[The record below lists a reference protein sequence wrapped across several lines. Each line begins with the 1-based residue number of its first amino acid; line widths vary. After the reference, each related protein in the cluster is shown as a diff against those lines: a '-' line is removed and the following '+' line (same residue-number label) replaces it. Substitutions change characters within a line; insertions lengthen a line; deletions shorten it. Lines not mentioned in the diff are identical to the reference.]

1 MPYICNDCTTV
12 STGLQSIP
20 IFASFPRTKPVL
32 HPAISSVIHLLQGV
46 KLPHFPD
53 NCTVES
59 KIREVFSVRACYAEV
74 TDNESQPLSEN
85 FP

>member
-46 KLPHFPD
+46 KLPHSLII
-53 NCTVES
+53 VLL
-59 KIREVFSVRACYAEV
+59 RARFEKFFLFGHAM
-74 TDNESQPLSEN
+74 LR
-85 FP
+85 